1 MTVNAQKRK
10 SRARGSAR
18 TGRRTKLTGFSTK
31 SFFAGIAV
39 GILGTIGVALVPS
52 LIPGS
57 ATSSQSTDN
66 APGPDSSP
74 TRYEFWE
81 TLPTNDVAVNTDPYE
96 MSATKSAV
104 AKEYLLQAG
113 SFRKQ
118 DEADALRAELILAG
132 FAATTSEVSLV
143 GEDRWFR
150 VLVGPYTSRR
160 ETRKAMSALRTK
172 KISALVLE
180 RPPRD
185 G

>member
-39 GILGTIGVALVPS
+39 GILGTIGVSLVPS

-57 ATSSQSTDN
+57 ATSSQPTDN

-81 TLPTNDVAVNTDPYE
+81 TLPTNDIAVNTDPYE
-96 MSATKSAV
+96 MTATKSTA
-104 AKEYLLQAG
+104 AKAYLLQAG
-113 SFRKQ
+113 SFSKQ
-118 DEADALRAELILAG
+118 DEPKALRA
-132 FAATTSEVSLV
+132 
-143 GEDRWFR
+143 
-150 VLVGPYTSRR
+150 
-160 ETRKAMSALRTK
+160 ALT
-172 KISALVLE
+172 
-180 RPPRD
+180 
-185 G
+185 

>member
-1 MTVNAQKRK
+1 MTFNAQKRK

-18 TGRRTKLTGFSTK
+18 TGRRTKLAGFSTK

-39 GILGTIGVALVPS
+39 GILGTIGVSLVPS

-57 ATSSQSTDN
+57 ATSSQPTDN

-81 TLPTNDVAVNTDPYE
+81 TLPTNDVAVTTDPYE

>member
-1 MTVNAQKRK
+1 MTVNAQKRN
-10 SRARGSAR
+10 SRVRRSAR
-18 TGRRTKLTGFSTK
+18 TGRRTKLTGFSSK
-31 SFFAGIAV
+31 SFFAGIVV
-39 GILGTIGVALVPS
+39 GILGTIGISLFPS
-52 LIPGS
+52 LTFDS
-57 ATSSQSTDN
+57 ATSSQRTN
-66 APGPDSSP
+66 NTRGPDSST

-81 TLPTNDVAVNTDPYE
+81 TLPTSDVAVNTNPYE
-96 MSATKSAV
+96 TSTTKSAA

-118 DEADALRAELILAG
+118 DEAEALRAELILAG
-132 FAATTSEVSLV
+132 LAATTSEVSLV

-150 VLVGPYTSRR
+150 VLVGPYTSPR

-172 KISALVLE
+172 EISALVLE

>member
-39 GILGTIGVALVPS
+39 GILGTIGVSLVPS

-57 ATSSQSTDN
+57 ATSSQRTDN

-143 GEDRWFR
+143 GEDRWIR

-160 ETRKAMSALRTK
+160 ETRKVMSALRTK

>member
-39 GILGTIGVALVPS
+39 GILGTIGISLVPS

>member
-1 MTVNAQKRK
+1 MAVNAKKRN
-10 SRARGSAR
+10 SRARGSAQK
-18 TGRRTKLTGFSTK
+18 GRRTKLTGFSTK

-39 GILGTIGVALVPS
+39 GILGTVGISLVPS
-52 LIPGS
+52 LTLDS
-57 ATSSQSTDN
+57 ATSSQRTN
-66 APGPDSSP
+66 NTRGPDSSP

-81 TLPTNDVAVNTDPYE
+81 TLPTNDVAVNTNPYE
-96 MSATKSAV
+96 TSTTKSA
-104 AKEYLLQAG
+104 AAREYLLQAG

-132 FAATTSEVSLV
+132 LAATTSEVRLV

-180 RPPRD
+180 RPSRD

>member
-1 MTVNAQKRK
+1 MAVNAKKRN
-10 SRARGSAR
+10 SRARGSAQK
-18 TGRRTKLTGFSTK
+18 GRRTKLTGFSTK

-39 GILGTIGVALVPS
+39 GILGTVGISLVPS
-52 LIPGS
+52 LTLDS
-57 ATSSQSTDN
+57 ATSSQRTN
-66 APGPDSSP
+66 NTRGPDSSP

-81 TLPTNDVAVNTDPYE
+81 TLPTNDVAVNTNPYE
-96 MSATKSAV
+96 TSTTKSV
-104 AKEYLLQAG
+104 AAREYLLQAG

-132 FAATTSEVSLV
+132 LAATTSEVRLI

-160 ETRKAMSALRTK
+160 ETRKVMSALRTK

>member
-1 MTVNAQKRK
+1 MVANGKKRN
-10 SRARGSAR
+10 SRARGSAQQ
-18 TGRRTKLTGFSTK
+18 GRRTKLTGFSSK
-31 SFFAGIAV
+31 SFFAGIVV
-39 GILGTIGVALVPS
+39 GILGTIGISLVPS
-52 LIPGS
+52 LALDS
-57 ATSSQSTDN
+57 ATSSQRTN
-66 APGPDSSP
+66 NTRGPDSSP

-81 TLPTNDVAVNTDPYE
+81 TLPTNDVAVNTNPYE
-96 MSATKSAV
+96 TSTTKSA
-104 AKEYLLQAG
+104 AAREYLLQAG

-132 FAATTSEVSLV
+132 LAATTSEVRLV

-160 ETRKAMSALRTK
+160 ETRKVMSALRTK

-185 G
+185 S

>member
-1 MTVNAQKRK
+1 MVANGKKRN
-10 SRARGSAR
+10 SRARGSAQQ
-18 TGRRTKLTGFSTK
+18 GRRTKLTGFSSK
-31 SFFAGIAV
+31 SFFAGIVV
-39 GILGTIGVALVPS
+39 GILGTIGISLVPS
-52 LIPGS
+52 LALDS
-57 ATSSQSTDN
+57 ATSSQRTN
-66 APGPDSSP
+66 KTPGPDSSS

-81 TLPTNDVAVNTDPYE
+81 TLPTNDVTVNTNPYKL
-96 MSATKSAV
+96 STTKSAV

-118 DEADALRAELILAG
+118 DEAEALRAELILAG
-132 FAATTSEVSLV
+132 LAATTSEVRLV

-150 VLVGPYTSRR
+150 VLVGPYTSPR

-172 KISALVLE
+172 EISALVLE

>member
-39 GILGTIGVALVPS
+39 GILGTIGVSLVPS

-57 ATSSQSTDN
+57 ATSSQPTDN
-66 APGPDSSP
+66 APGLDSSP

>member
-39 GILGTIGVALVPS
+39 GILGTIGVSLVPS

-57 ATSSQSTDN
+57 ATSSQPTDN

-160 ETRKAMSALRTK
+160 QTRKAMSALRTK

>member
-39 GILGTIGVALVPS
+39 GILGTIGVSLVPS

-57 ATSSQSTDN
+57 ATSSQPTDN

-81 TLPTNDVAVNTDPYE
+81 TLPTNNVAVNTDPYE

>member
-1 MTVNAQKRK
+1 M
-10 SRARGSAR
+10 
-18 TGRRTKLTGFSTK
+18 
-31 SFFAGIAV
+31 
-39 GILGTIGVALVPS
+39 
-52 LIPGS
+52 
-57 ATSSQSTDN
+57 
-66 APGPDSSP
+66 
-74 TRYEFWE
+74 
-81 TLPTNDVAVNTDPYE
+81 NTDPYE

>member
-31 SFFAGIAV
+31 SFFVGIAV
-39 GILGTIGVALVPS
+39 GILGTIGVSLVPS

-57 ATSSQSTDN
+57 ATSSQRTDN

-150 VLVGPYTSRR
+150 VLVGPYTSRS
-160 ETRKAMSALRTK
+160 ETRNAMSELRTK

>member
-1 MTVNAQKRK
+1 MTVNAQKRN
-10 SRARGSAR
+10 SRVRRSAR

-39 GILGTIGVALVPS
+39 GILGTIGVSLVPS
-52 LIPGS
+52 LILGS
-57 ATSSQSTDN
+57 ATSSQRTDKP
-66 APGPDSSP
+66 PGPDSSS

-81 TLPTNDVAVNTDPYE
+81 TLPTNDVAVDTNPYE
-96 MSATKSAV
+96 MSTTKSAA

-132 FAATTSEVSLV
+132 FAANTSEVSLV

-180 RPPRD
+180 RPPRN

>member
-39 GILGTIGVALVPS
+39 GILGTIGVSLVPS

-81 TLPTNDVAVNTDPYE
+81 TLPTNDVTVNTDPYE

>member
-1 MTVNAQKRK
+1 MTVNAQKRN
-10 SRARGSAR
+10 SRLRRSAR

-39 GILGTIGVALVPS
+39 GILGTIGVSLVPS

-57 ATSSQSTDN
+57 ATSSQPTDN

-132 FAATTSEVSLV
+132 FAATTSEVTLV

-180 RPPRD
+180 RPSRD

>member
-1 MTVNAQKRK
+1 MAANGKKRN
-10 SRARGSAR
+10 SRARGSAQK
-18 TGRRTKLTGFSTK
+18 GRRTKLTGFSSK
-31 SFFAGIAV
+31 SFFAGIVV
-39 GILGTIGVALVPS
+39 GILGTIGISLFPS
-52 LIPGS
+52 LTLDS
-57 ATSSQSTDN
+57 ATSSQRTN
-66 APGPDSSP
+66 NTRGPDSST

-81 TLPTNDVAVNTDPYE
+81 TLPTSDVAVNTNPYE
-96 MSATKSAV
+96 TSATKSAA

-118 DEADALRAELILAG
+118 DEAEALRAELILAG
-132 FAATTSEVSLV
+132 LAATTSEVRLV

-150 VLVGPYTSRR
+150 VLVGPYTSPR

-172 KISALVLE
+172 EISALVLE

>member
-1 MTVNAQKRK
+1 MAFNAKKRN
-10 SRARGSAR
+10 SRARGSAQK
-18 TGRRTKLTGFSTK
+18 GRRTKLTSFSTK

-39 GILGTIGVALVPS
+39 GILGTIGISLVPS
-52 LIPGS
+52 LTLDS
-57 ATSSQSTDN
+57 ATSSQRTNNTRGS
-66 APGPDSSP
+66 DSSP

-81 TLPTNDVAVNTDPYE
+81 TLPTNDVAVNTNPYE
-96 MSATKSAV
+96 TSTTKSA
-104 AKEYLLQAG
+104 AAREYLLQAG

-132 FAATTSEVSLV
+132 LAATTSEVRLV
-143 GEDRWFR
+143 GEDRLFR

-160 ETRKAMSALRTK
+160 ETRKVMSALRTK

-185 G
+185 S

>member
-39 GILGTIGVALVPS
+39 GILGTIGVSLVPS

-57 ATSSQSTDN
+57 ATSSQPTDN

-81 TLPTNDVAVNTDPYE
+81 TLPTNDVTVNTDPYE

>member
-1 MTVNAQKRK
+1 MAANGKKRN
-10 SRARGSAR
+10 SRARGSAQQ
-18 TGRRTKLTGFSTK
+18 GRRTKLTGFSSK
-31 SFFAGIAV
+31 SFFAGIVV
-39 GILGTIGVALVPS
+39 GILGTIGISLVPS
-52 LIPGS
+52 LTLDS
-57 ATSSQSTDN
+57 ATSSQRTNNTRGS
-66 APGPDSSP
+66 DSSP

-81 TLPTNDVAVNTDPYE
+81 TLPTNDVAVNTNPYE
-96 MSATKSAV
+96 TSTTKSA
-104 AKEYLLQAG
+104 AAREYLLQAG

-132 FAATTSEVSLV
+132 LAATTSEVRLV

-160 ETRKAMSALRTK
+160 ETRKVMSALRTK

>member
-31 SFFAGIAV
+31 SFFAGMAV
-39 GILGTIGVALVPS
+39 GILGTIGVSLVPS

-132 FAATTSEVSLV
+132 FAATTSEVTLV